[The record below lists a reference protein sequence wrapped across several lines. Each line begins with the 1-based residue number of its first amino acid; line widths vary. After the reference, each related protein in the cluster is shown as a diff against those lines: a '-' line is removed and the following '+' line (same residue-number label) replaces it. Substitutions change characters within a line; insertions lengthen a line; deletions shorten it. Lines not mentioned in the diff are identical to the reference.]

1 MSLAATP
8 VRRTSLSRSSA
19 VGRLSGISHARIA
32 IIDDDQLNVR
42 LIRRHMQMLG
52 FENLLGISDSLQ
64 ALDQFVE
71 FRPDVV
77 LMDLIMPGLSGVE
90 LLAQLRAH
98 PVLHDTPV
106 ITLTASDDRMIRLKV
121 LELGVSDF
129 LNKPVDEMELSTR
142 LRNVIEAKLYR
153 DRLSNSAQTLQR
165 DVHRRVRELETSR
178 REVVQCLARAAEYR
192 DDNMGRHVL
201 RVGRYAALLAAAM
214 GMQEVVVET
223 IELAAQL
230 HDVGKIGIPD
240 QILHKPGR
248 LDADEMK
255 QMRKHADFGWNI
267 IAPMAESDFQARD
280 DGRDS
285 DEGSS
290 PMLMMAARIAASHH
304 ERWDG
309 AGYPR
314 GLAGRDIPMEARLT
328 AVADVFDALS
338 TPRCYK
344 PAMPLAQCYE
354 ILQNERG
361 RHFDPNVIDA
371 FFAIQPQMEAA
382 FHELRDVE
390 AAS

>member
-8 VRRTSLSRSSA
+8 VRRPSLSRSSA
-19 VGRLSGISHARIA
+19 VGRLSEISHARIA
-32 IIDDDQLNVR
+32 VIDDDLLNVR

-52 FENLLGISDSLQ
+52 FENILGISDSVQ
-64 ALDQFVE
+64 ALEQLVE

-90 LLAQLRAH
+90 LLTQLRAH

-106 ITLTASDDRMIRLKV
+106 ITLTASDDRMIRLKI

-129 LNKPVDEMELSTR
+129 LSKPVDEMELSTR
-142 LRNVIEAKLYR
+142 LRNVIEAKHYR
-153 DRLSNSAQTLQR
+153 DQLNHSAQSLERAVQR
-165 DVHRRVRELETSR
+165 RIRELEASR

-192 DDNMGRHVL
+192 DDHTGRHVL
-201 RVGRYAALLAAAM
+201 RVGRYTALLAAAM
-214 GMQEVVVET
+214 GMQDVVVEM

-248 LDADEMK
+248 LDADEMTL
-255 QMRKHADFGWNI
+255 MRKHADFGWNI
-267 IAPMAESDFQARD
+267 IAPMAESDLQAGD
-280 DGRDS
+280 DEENS
-285 DEGSS
+285 QEGSS

-314 GLAGRDIPMEARLT
+314 GLAGRDIPLEARLT

-344 PAMPLAQCYE
+344 PALPLVQCFE
-354 ILQNERG
+354 ILQSERG
-361 RHFDPNVIDA
+361 RHFDPAVIDA
-371 FFAIQPQMEAA
+371 CFAIRPQMEAT

-390 AAS
+390 AVS